1 MKKVLTGLVF
11 SILLISL
18 LPAIVFASEEGAL
31 IEGSSLG
38 LIALAT
44 GGLMG
49 IAALSGT
56 MAMGR
61 TISTALEGI
70 GRNPGSADK
79 MFVPMIIGLALIESV
94 VLYAFIIAIFLNG
107 HLG

>member
-11 SILLISL
+11 SMLTIML
-18 LPAIVFASEEGAL
+18 LPAILFASEEGAAA
-31 IEGSSLG
+31 G
-38 LIALAT
+38 LSASWIALAT

-56 MAMGR
+56 MAMGK

-107 HLG
+107 HIG